1 MSRLSDSVAQS
12 GAGAGAYTRTTMA
25 NPLVGGYFGFSA
37 NMANYVANAG
47 FRLQQ
52 LQCAV
57 LWVPGAIQ
65 NLDNPELWVGHIKAV
80 MEQHTRT
87 IEGFQRALQVDHF
100 TQPAGGAGAEQ
111 FDPGNVTQQQPTP
124 SHGIGEKYGFPNGT
138 LFEWWI
144 RLFIMDPDIKR
155 PLIMFYPNPPADLLP
170 DMTSMICL
178 YWDTDP
184 TGFEI
189 INAYLGVGMQP
200 KSSGTRESRMDR
212 SQAVASDLVHN
223 IEFTGTFIM
232 NEAVNQ
238 LAAEINAQRMTVG
251 AIPYMQ
257 ELPDE
262 LTTINTDVQAVK
274 TGVANQV
281 EDLVNSQVNLT

>member
-1 MSRLSDSVAQS
+1 MSRLSDSLAQS
-12 GAGAGAYTRTTMA
+12 GAGVNTYTRTTMA
-25 NPLVGGYFGFSA
+25 NPLTGGYFGIAA
-37 NMANYVANAG
+37 NLANYVANGG

-57 LWVPGAIQ
+57 LWVPGAIEY
-65 NLDNPELWVGHIKAV
+65 LDYPEVWTGHIKAV
-80 MEQHTRT
+80 MEKHTRS

-111 FDPGNVTQQQPTP
+111 FDPANVTQQQPTP
-124 SHGIGEKYGFPNGT
+124 THAIGEKYGFPNGT

-144 RLFIMDPDIKR
+144 RLFIMDPDVKR
-155 PLIMFYPNPPADLLP
+155 PLIMFYDNAPSDLLP
-170 DMTSMICL
+170 DMTSMMCL

-184 TGFEI
+184 TGTEI

-200 KSSGTRESRMDR
+200 KSSGTRESRFDKT
-212 SQAVASDLVHN
+212 QAVASDLVHN

-238 LAAEINAQRMTVG
+238 LAAQINSERNVVG
-251 AIPYMQ
+251 AIPYYQ

-262 LTTINTDVQAVK
+262 LSSIDTNVEAVK
-274 TGVANQV
+274 TGVADQI
-281 EDLVNSQVNLT
+281 EDIAAAQVNI